1 MPFKSQAQRR
11 KFAEMVKTGEIS
23 QSTFDEWNKSTG
35 KKKLPERVSSAKV
48 GKVKTLSDIK
58 TLAAKR
64 RK

>member
-48 GKVKTLSDIK
+48 GKVKTISDIK
-58 TLAAKR
+58 ALATKR